1 MSCSLFI
8 GEAAHLFKGLWKKGV
23 LEQSVISISLSV
35 TLSRFSP
42 SSLWGD
48 CVHSVW
54 FDQLCLTGKGE
65 SEVERKMREERD
77 RVGSWTLPV
86 VQPSPAQLGI
96 IQKRVR
102 MRSALPLKGSH

>member
-1 MSCSLFI
+1 MSCSLFS

-23 LEQSVISISLSV
+23 LEQSVISISLSL
-35 TLSRFSP
+35 TLSRFPP

-65 SEVERKMREERD
+65 SEVERKMRAIEWEA
-77 RVGSWTLPV
+77 GLSLWYSLP
-86 VQPSPAQLGI
+86 Q
-96 IQKRVR
+96 
-102 MRSALPLKGSH
+102 RSSA